1 MIKYQ
6 NKEEKNMKIFVV
18 ILVLIL
24 IFSPMLI
31 FGIYRAKKNREIM
44 NLLNEFSKLR
54 AEEASILEEMN
65 LLTKENKINKVE
77 DFNLKMDRLE
87 QRRSEINKRQEE
99 LSKMVGEKSV

>member
-1 MIKYQ
+1 
-6 NKEEKNMKIFVV
+6 MKIFVV

-77 DFNLKMDRLE
+77 DFNLKIDRLE

>member
-1 MIKYQ
+1 
-6 NKEEKNMKIFVV
+6 MKIFVV

-31 FGIYRAKKNREIM
+31 FGIYRVKKNREIM